1 MREVAGGGNIKDK
14 STNNQPEGIFF
25 LSEVMNAK
33 VLLNGKKMGK
43 LLDLIITNKEKVA
56 EVTYIIVSRPFGYS
70 SLMVPWENVSSFN
83 EKEITI
89 HLDNVE
95 KYACKIPEGFIL
107 LRDYIMDKKILDLED
122 TDVEIVY
129 DIKMLMSK
137 NKLYVTDVDP
147 SRDARLRRLGLD
159 KFAHLIHKNND
170 KSKEELIP
178 WSYVQAL
185 PLNIGSFTGDVKL
198 NVLKEKL
205 NDLPP
210 VDIVE
215 ILEDLDHEQRLTV
228 INQLEAEHASD
239 TLEEIGPNMQREII
253 SSMKKET
260 VADLIDRMTPGQAA
274 DVLSVLTLED
284 RTSIMRLMD
293 EENLDKISSILE
305 KRQDTILNLTTEKY
319 MKAQPDETVET
330 VQDEYPKR
338 AKGKDEIMYIH
349 VTDGGNKLLGIIDVK
364 ELLQADDEALL
375 KDIMNKNVISLK
387 KESSIGEATKMFSR
401 YGFRSLPVIDNDN
414 KLVGVVRH
422 RDVAKLT
429 LHFLE

>member
-1 MREVAGGGNIKDK
+1 MKDE
-14 STNNQPEGIFF
+14 STNNQPESIFF

-33 VLLNGKKMGK
+33 VLLNDKKIGK
-43 LLDLIITNKEKVA
+43 LLDLIITNKYKVA
-56 EVTYIIVSRPFGYS
+56 EVTHIVVSRPFGYP
-70 SLMVPWENVSSFN
+70 SLMVPWDNVSSFS

-89 HLDNVE
+89 DVDDVE
-95 KYACKIPEGFIL
+95 KFACKIPEGFIL
-107 LRDYIMDKKILDLED
+107 LKDYILDKKILDLED
-122 TDVEIVY
+122 TDVEVVY
-129 DIKMLMSK
+129 DIKMVMTK
-137 NKLYVTDVDP
+137 NKLFITDVDP
-147 SRDARLRRLGLD
+147 SKNARFRRLGLD
-159 KFAHLIHKNND
+159 KFANRIHKKND

-185 PLNIGSFTGDVKL
+185 PHNIGSFTGDLKL
-198 NVLKEKL
+198 KVLKEKL

-215 ILEDLDHEQRLTV
+215 ILEELDHEQRLTV

-284 RTSIMRLMD
+284 RTAIMKLMD
-293 EENLDKISSILE
+293 AENLDKIKSILE
-305 KRQDTILNLTTEKY
+305 KRQDTILNLTTQKY
-319 MKAQPDETVET
+319 LKAQPDETVET

-349 VTDGGNKLLGIIDVK
+349 VTDEDNKLLGIIDVK

-375 KDIMNKNVISLK
+375 KDIMNKNVITLK

-414 KLVGVVRH
+414 KIVGVVRH

>member
-1 MREVAGGGNIKDK
+1 MKDE
-14 STNNQPEGIFF
+14 SANSQPESIFF

-33 VLLNGKKMGK
+33 VLLKDKKIGK
-43 LLDLIITNKEKVA
+43 LLDLIISNKDKVA
-56 EVTYIIVSRPFGYS
+56 EVTHVVVSRPFGYP
-70 SLMVPWENVSSFN
+70 SLMVPWDNVCSFS
-83 EKEITI
+83 EKEII
-89 HLDNVE
+89 IDLDDVE
-95 KYACKIPEGFIL
+95 KFACKIPEGFIL
-107 LRDYIMDKKILDLED
+107 LKDYILDKKILDLED
-122 TDVEIVY
+122 TDVEVVY
-129 DIKMLMSK
+129 DIKMVMRK
-137 NKLYVTDVDP
+137 NLYITDVDP
-147 SRDARLRRLGLD
+147 SKNARFRRLGLD
-159 KFAHLIHKNND
+159 KFANLVRKRND
-170 KSKEELIP
+170 KSKDELIP

-185 PLNIGSFTGDVKL
+185 PSNIGSFTGDVKL
-198 NVLKEKL
+198 RVLKEKL

-215 ILEDLDHEQRLTV
+215 ILEELDHEQRLTV

-284 RTSIMRLMD
+284 RAAIMKLMD
-293 EENLDKISSILE
+293 EENLDKIKSILE

-319 MKAQPDETVET
+319 LKAQPDETVET
-330 VQDEYPKR
+330 VQDEYPRR

-349 VTDGGNKLLGIIDVK
+349 VTDEENKLLGIIDVK

-375 KDIMNKNVISLK
+375 KDIMNKNVITLK
-387 KESSIGEATKMFSR
+387 EESSIGEATKMFSR
-401 YGFRSLPVIDNDN
+401 YGFRSLPVTDEDN
-414 KLVGVVRH
+414 KIVGVVSQ

>member
-1 MREVAGGGNIKDK
+1 MKNE
-14 STNNQPEGIFF
+14 STNNQPESFFF
-25 LSEVMNAK
+25 LSEVMNVR
-33 VLLNGKKMGK
+33 VLLNGKKIGK
-43 LLDLIITNKEKVA
+43 LLDLIITNKYKVA
-56 EVTYIIVSRPFGYS
+56 EVTHIIVSRPFGHP
-70 SLMVPWENVSSFN
+70 SLMVPWGNVSSFS

-89 HLDNVE
+89 DIDDVE
-95 KYACKIPEGFIL
+95 EFACEIPEGFIL
-107 LRDYIMDKKILDLED
+107 LKDYIMDKKILDLED
-122 TDVEIVY
+122 TDVEVVY
-129 DIKMLMSK
+129 DIKMVMRK
-137 NKLYVTDVDP
+137 NKLFITDVDP
-147 SRDARLRRLGLD
+147 SKNARFRRLGLD
-159 KFAHLIHKNND
+159 KIANRIHKKND
-170 KSKEELIP
+170 KNKEELIP

-185 PLNIGSFTGDVKL
+185 PHDIGSFTGDLKL
-198 NVLKEKL
+198 KVLKEKL

-274 DVLSVLTLED
+274 DVLAVLTLED
-284 RTSIMRLMD
+284 RTAIMKLMD
-293 EENLDKISSILE
+293 AENLDKIKSILE
-305 KRQDTILNLTTEKY
+305 KRQDTILNLTTQKY
-319 MKAQPDETVET
+319 LKAQPDETVEI

-349 VTDGGNKLLGIIDVK
+349 VTDEDNKLLGIIDVK

-375 KDIMNKNVISLK
+375 KEIMNKNVITLIK
-387 KESSIGEATKMFSR
+387 GSSIGEATKMFSR
-401 YGFRSLPVIDNDN
+401 YGFRSLPVVDNDN
-414 KLVGVVRH
+414 KIVGVVRH
-422 RDVAKLT
+422 RDLAKLT

>member
-1 MREVAGGGNIKDK
+1 MRDG
-14 STNNQPEGIFF
+14 STNSQPERVFF

-33 VLLNGKKMGK
+33 VLLNDKKIGK
-43 LLDLIITNKEKVA
+43 LLDLIITNKYKVA
-56 EVTYIIVSRPFGYS
+56 EVTHVVVSRPFGYP
-70 SLMVPWENVSSFN
+70 SLMVPWDNVSSFS

-89 HLDNVE
+89 DVDEVE
-95 KYACKIPEGFIL
+95 KFACKIPEGFIL
-107 LRDYIMDKKILDLED
+107 LRDYILDKKILDLED
-122 TDVEIVY
+122 TDVEVVY
-129 DIKMLMSK
+129 DIKMVMTKSK
-137 NKLYVTDVDP
+137 LFITDVDP
-147 SRDARLRRLGLD
+147 SKNARFRRLGLD
-159 KFAHLIHKNND
+159 RFANRIQKKND
-170 KSKEELIP
+170 KSNEELIP
-178 WSYVQAL
+178 WFYVQPL
-185 PLNIGSFTGDVKL
+185 PHNIGSFTGDLKL
-198 NVLKEKL
+198 KVLKEKL

-215 ILEDLDHEQRLTV
+215 ILEELDHEQRLTV

-284 RTSIMRLMD
+284 RTAIMKLMD
-293 EENLDKISSILE
+293 AENLDKIESILE
-305 KRQDTILNLTTEKY
+305 KRQDTILNLTTQKY
-319 MKAQPDETVET
+319 LKAQPDETVET

-349 VTDGGNKLLGIIDVK
+349 VTDGDNKLLGIIDVK

-375 KDIMNKNVISLK
+375 KDIMNKNVITLK

-401 YGFRSLPVIDNDN
+401 YGFRSLPVIDKDN
-414 KLVGVVRH
+414 KIVGVVRH

>member
-1 MREVAGGGNIKDK
+1 MKDE
-14 STNNQPEGIFF
+14 STNNQPESIFF

-33 VLLNGKKMGK
+33 VLLNDKKIGK
-43 LLDLIITNKEKVA
+43 LSDLIITNKDKVA
-56 EVTYIIVSRPFGYS
+56 EVTHIMVSRPFGYS
-70 SLMVPWENVSSFN
+70 SLMVPWDNVSSFS

-89 HLDNVE
+89 ELDDVE
-95 KYACKIPEGFIL
+95 KFACKIPEGYIL
-107 LRDYIMDKKILDLED
+107 LKDYILDKKILDLED
-122 TDVEIVY
+122 TDVEVVY
-129 DIKMLMSK
+129 DIKMVMRK
-137 NKLYVTDVDP
+137 NKLYTTDVDP
-147 SRDARLRRLGLD
+147 SKNARFRRLGLD
-159 KFAHLIHKNND
+159 KLANLIRKRND
-170 KSKEELIP
+170 KSKDELIP

-185 PLNIGSFTGDVKL
+185 PPNIGSFTGDVKL
-198 NVLKEKL
+198 KVLKEKL

-215 ILEDLDHEQRLTV
+215 ILEELDHEQRLTV

-284 RTSIMRLMD
+284 RASIMKLMD
-293 EENLDKISSILE
+293 EENLDKIMSILE

-319 MKAQPDETVET
+319 LKAQPDETVET
-330 VQDEYPKR
+330 VQDEYPRR

-349 VTDGGNKLLGIIDVK
+349 VTDEDNKLLGIIDVK

-375 KDIMNKNVISLK
+375 TDIMNKNVITLK

-401 YGFRSLPVIDNDN
+401 YGFRSLPVTDEDN
-414 KLVGVVRH
+414 KIVGVVSQ